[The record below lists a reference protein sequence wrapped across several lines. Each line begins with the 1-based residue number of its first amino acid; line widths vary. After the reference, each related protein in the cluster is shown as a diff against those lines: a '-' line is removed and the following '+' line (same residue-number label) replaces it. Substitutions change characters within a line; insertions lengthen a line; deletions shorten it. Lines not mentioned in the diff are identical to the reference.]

1 MGVCGC
7 DYVIQVAL
15 IDYCIIMSLSKI
27 LDAWVFMVNVHV
39 RTFTVPDNAAT
50 STFRSDASDAKA
62 VFNSITSDW
71 ITAVH
76 HSSLISITTC
86 HRALQRCMDY
96 SQAF

>member
-27 LDAWVFMVNVHV
+27 LDAWVFIGNVHV

-62 VFNSITSDW
+62 IFNSITSDW
-71 ITAVH
+71 ISAVH
-76 HSSLISITTC
+76 HSSLISKTTC
-86 HRALQRCMDY
+86 HRAL
-96 SQAF
+96 